1 MLAFAGSIDMPG
13 LAMVFGPL
21 LLVLVAN
28 GFSWQRFLLVANQIV
43 LDIGLLFL
51 VIASVGLLAN
61 QEDLFAFHL
70 MASMALLT
78 VVFALILKLPLQLLS
93 GDVGTYAD
101 TAHWGFKVVAILLFV
116 VGVYFAEIY
125 AANAS
130 AFIDGF
136 ALVYVSFSIVV
147 VVGLNKLSGKGDS
160 LRALGRYLPSI
171 GLVWVIIG
179 AVTGLQDIY
188 ELASMTSLLMF
199 GVLSLQYVLYLR
211 IILFL
216 AAPEKAVVAN
226 NQQSDVLTTI
236 SAVALIGVVF
246 YMVFVST
253 SLA

>member
-1 MLAFAGSIDMPG
+1 
-13 LAMVFGPL
+13 MV
-21 LLVLVAN
+21 
-28 GFSWQRFLLVANQIV
+28 NQTV

-51 VIASVGLLAN
+51 VVASAGLLAN

-70 MASMALLT
+70 MTSMALLS

-93 GDVGTYAD
+93 GDVESYAG
-101 TAHWGFKVVAILLFV
+101 TAHWGVKMVAILLFV
-116 VGVYFAEIY
+116 VGVYFAEMY

-136 ALVYVSFSIVV
+136 APVYVGFSILVV
-147 VVGLNKLSGKGDS
+147 AGLNKLSGKGDS
-160 LRALGRYLPSI
+160 LRALGRYLPST
-171 GLVWVIIG
+171 GLVGVIIG

-216 AAPEKAVVAN
+216 AAPEKVVIAN

-236 SAVALIGVVF
+236 SVVALTCVVF